1 LAKTSKNKFLFF
13 KILQNEA
20 QAGDGFGS
28 NGHKYVDRLSY
39 FKELPKKWL
48 KF

>member
-13 KILQNEA
+13 KTLQNEA

-39 FKELPKKWL
+39 FKELPKKWPKL
-48 KF
+48 